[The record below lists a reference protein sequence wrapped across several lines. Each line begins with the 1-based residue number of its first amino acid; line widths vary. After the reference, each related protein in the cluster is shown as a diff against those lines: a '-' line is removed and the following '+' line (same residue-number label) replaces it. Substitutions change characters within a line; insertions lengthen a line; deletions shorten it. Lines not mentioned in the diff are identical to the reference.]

1 MKRPTVADLAKEAG
15 VSVTTIDRVING
27 RDKVRPSTA
36 QRVLDAAER
45 IGFYSEGAIRDRM
58 NRAKPACNLGVLL
71 QSHNLPYINILA
83 HQLRAAAAAYEGA
96 RVTLVIETIEE
107 FSPQKV
113 AAKIDALGKKSDALA
128 ILTARYDVVA
138 QAIERQRE
146 KGVPSFAMI
155 SELDAACS
163 VGFVGVD
170 NWKVGRTAAWVVSN
184 LCRKPGKI
192 GIVFGHHRYRA
203 QELSEMG
210 FRSYLRDQPSEFE
223 VLEPLITWGD
233 NETAYDLTKQ
243 LIEQTADLAALYI
256 SGGGTAGS
264 LAAIRETGSSD
275 RLITLCYHLTEETR
289 EALSDG
295 TLNVV
300 LAHPV
305 KHVAK
310 ETILALVNAIGTDPE
325 FTLPTVCLPIEI
337 YSPENI

>member
-36 QRVLDAAER
+36 QRVLDVAER
-45 IGFYSEGAIRDRM
+45 IGFYAEGVIRDRID
-58 NRAKPACNLGVLL
+58 RAKPVCNIGILL
-71 QSHNLPYINILA
+71 QSPNLPYISILA
-83 HQLRAAAAAYEGA
+83 HQLRAAAAAFEGS
-96 RVTLVIETIEE
+96 RINLNVSLIEE
-107 FSPQKV
+107 FDPIAIAS
-113 AAKIDALGKKSDALA
+113 KIDALGKKSDALA
-128 ILTARYDVVA
+128 ILTARYDIVA

-146 KGVPSFAMI
+146 KGVPTFALI

-184 LCRKPGKI
+184 LCHKPGKI

-210 FRSYLRDQPSEFE
+210 FRSFLRDEPSNFE
-223 VLEPLITWGD
+223 VLEPVITWGD
-233 NETAYDLTKQ
+233 NEKAYDMTKQ
-243 LIEQTADLAALYI
+243 LIEHTPDLAALYI
-256 SGGGTAGS
+256 SGGGTTGS
-264 LAAIRETGSSD
+264 LAAIRDKRSTN
-275 RLITLCYHLTEETR
+275 RLITICYHLTQETR
-289 EALSDG
+289 EALMDG

-305 KHVAK
+305 KLVAK
-310 ETILALVNAIGTDPE
+310 EAILAMVHAIGSDPE
-325 FTLPTVCLPIEI
+325 FTLPTVNLPIEI